1 MALSKI
7 TKPPTHKICIGGFF
21 INVYRIYAIIK
32 CIKIN
37 AFILTTHM
45 STQKNLALIG
55 AMITRLREDRQM
67 TQAELGKKIK
77 TTQSVIARIEKGE
90 QNLST
95 QTLARI
101 STALDHEIVSLAR
114 GGTINFRIEGGRK
127 LSGTIKVR
135 TSKNGAV
142 GVMCASL
149 MNQGTTVIKNTPK
162 IEEVNRIIEVFQS
175 IGVKVEWKD
184 QDLHI
189 TPPSKFDMKKI
200 AYDSAAKTRS
210 VIMMTGSLVH
220 RMKNFALPQ
229 ASGCRLGSR
238 TIQPYVFALEKLGI
252 DIKTTSKYYNVS
264 HKGLK
269 KNREIIM
276 YEAGDTVT
284 EAVLMATAFIPGK
297 TTIKFAS
304 ANYQV
309 QDVCFYLEQ
318 LGVSI
323 KGVGTS
329 TLIVHGV
336 TPHKQNIEY
345 ALSEDPIEAMSLIAA
360 AIVTKSSIT
369 IERCPINFLELELLK
384 LEKMGFKYKIIKRYK
399 ADNGKTN
406 LVDIKT
412 SPSRLTALADKIHAQ
427 PYPGINMDNLPFFA
441 VIATQ
446 AKGQTFIHDWV
457 YEERAIYYKE
467 LDKMRADTILADPH
481 RFYVNGPTKLKATE
495 IVCPPALRPSVIIMI
510 GMLAAEGTSIL
521 RNVYNINRGYEDLAN
536 RLNTIGAKIETF
548 RDL

>member
-1 MALSKI
+1 MKTPTKALTS
-7 TKPPTHKICIGGFF
+7 IG
-21 INVYRIYAIIK
+21 
-32 CIKIN
+32 
-37 AFILTTHM
+37 
-45 STQKNLALIG
+45 S
-55 AMITRLREDRQM
+55 MITHLREDRRM
-67 TQAELGKKIK
+67 TQGELGKKIG
-77 TTQSVIARIEKGE
+77 TTQSAIARIEKGE

-95 QTLARI
+95 ETLAKI
-101 STALDHEIVSLAR
+101 SAALGQEIVSLAR
-114 GGTINFRIEGGRK
+114 GGTVNFRIKGGHP

-149 MNQGTTVIKNTPK
+149 MNKGTTVIKNAPK
-162 IEEVNRIIEVFQS
+162 IEEVNRIIEVFES
-175 IGVKVEWKD
+175 IGVKVEWRGD
-184 QDLHI
+184 RGQDLAI
-189 TPPSKFDMKKI
+189 TPPATFAMKSI

-210 VIMMTGSLVH
+210 VVMMLGSLIH
-220 RMKNFALPQ
+220 RMTKFDLPQ

-238 TIQPYVFALEKLGI
+238 TIQPYVFALEKLGVS
-252 DIKTTSKYYNVS
+252 IKTSSKYYEVS

-284 EAVLMATAFIPGK
+284 EAVLMAAALIPGT

-309 QDVCFYLEQ
+309 QDVCFYLEL
-318 LGVSI
+318 LGAKI
-323 KGVGTS
+323 DGIGTS
-329 TLIVHGV
+329 TMVVHGIDPKTLGKDGLKKDV
-336 TPHKQNIEY
+336 EY
-345 ALSEDPIEAMSLIAA
+345 SLSEDPIEAMSLITA
-360 AIVTKSSIT
+360 AIITKSSIT
-369 IERCPINFLELELLK
+369 IERCPIDFLELELLK
-384 LEKMGFKYKIIKRYK
+384 LEKMGFKYKFLKRYK
-399 ADNGKTN
+399 ADNGRTN

-412 SPSRLTALADKIHAQ
+412 FSSKLKALDEKIHAQ

-446 AKGQTFIHDWV
+446 AEGQTFIHDWV

-467 LDKMRADTILADPH
+467 LDKLRAETILADPH
-481 RFYVNGPTKLKATE
+481 RFYVKGPTKLKATE
-495 IVCPPALRPSVIIMI
+495 VVCPPALRPSVIIML
-510 GMLAAEGTSIL
+510 GMLAAEGTSVL

-536 RLNTIGAKIETF
+536 RLNSIGAKIETF